1 MIKLIDIL
9 KEIFVSGKE
18 PIGQGSQHV
27 VYPYSKD
34 PNKVIKT
41 FDPSEGESIN
51 IEQIDTF
58 QQYPNIFPIVY
69 KVTDKYAVL
78 EKLDVDQ
85 AVAEL
90 EKLNVEF
97 SNIKQKSNE
106 KRKYSILLDD
116 IMEDDNLQYDDF
128 IYKLYYLIKNNPSSL
143 KSELNTLYSLTQNPN
158 LLKKWIDFL
167 LQIVSIFGKKDLD
180 IHAEQFGYTPEG
192 QIKLLDI

>member
-9 KEIFVSGKE
+9 KEISVSGKE
-18 PIGQGSQHV
+18 PIGQGSQHII
-27 VYPYSKD
+27 YPHSKD

-58 QQYPNIFPIVY
+58 QKYPNIFPKVY

-78 EKLDVDQ
+78 EKLDVNQ
-85 AVAEL
+85 AITEL
-90 EKLNVEF
+90 EKLEIEF
-97 SNIKQKSNE
+97 FNLKWRSNK

-116 IMEDDNLQYDDF
+116 VMEDDNLEDNDF
-128 IYKLYYLIKNNPSSL
+128 IYKLHYLIKNNPSSL
-143 KSELNTLYSLTQNPN
+143 KSELNTLYSLTQNPE
-158 LLKKWIDFL
+158 LLKKWVDFL